1 MPIIEH
7 PQRPLWQYL
16 TKRPEVESE
25 ELESKIQEIL
35 TAVKKSG
42 DAALINFTS
51 QFDGIDL
58 TDLIVSKSEW
68 EEASHQVSEELK
80 SAISLAK
87 SNIEKFHSAQKET
100 VTRIETTKGVT
111 CWRES
116 IPIEKVGLYVPGGT
130 APLFSTVLMLGIPA
144 RLAGCSRIVLC
155 TPAQKDGSIHPA
167 ILYTAHLVGIH
178 EVFKVGGAQ
187 AIAAMAYGTDTVPK
201 VNKIFGPGNAYV
213 TAAKQMVNQQGVAI
227 DLPAGPSEVAILADQ
242 SCQPAFVAS
251 EILSQCEH
259 GSNSQAI
266 AVCTHKNS
274 LDKILSELQDQF
286 EHSSR
291 KDFVLKG
298 LKNSKAIL
306 IQDMKETIAFINEYA
321 PEHLVIQTKEE
332 MNVAMQI
339 KNAGSVFIG
348 NYTPVA
354 AGDYGSGT
362 NHTLPTSG
370 YAKSYSGV
378 SLDSFLKKITFQH
391 ISQEGIN
398 TIGPAIIAMA
408 EAEGLHAH
416 KNSVALRI
424 NKH

>member
-1 MPIIEH
+1 
-7 PQRPLWQYL
+7 
-16 TKRPEVESE
+16 
-25 ELESKIQEIL
+25 
-35 TAVKKSG
+35 
-42 DAALINFTS
+42 
-51 QFDGIDL
+51 
-58 TDLIVSKSEW
+58 
-68 EEASHQVSEELK
+68 
-80 SAISLAK
+80 
-87 SNIEKFHSAQKET
+87 
-100 VTRIETTKGVT
+100 
-111 CWRES
+111 
-116 IPIEKVGLYVPGGT
+116 
-130 APLFSTVLMLGIPA
+130 MLGIPA
-144 RLAGCSRIVLC
+144 LIAGCKEIIIC
-155 TPAQKDGSIHPA
+155 TPPEKNGNVHPA
-167 ILYTAHLVGIH
+167 ILYTANLMGIKNIY
-178 EVFKVGGAQ
+178 KVGGVQ
-187 AIAAMAYGTDTVPK
+187 AIAAMAYGTETIPK
-201 VNKIFGPGNAYV
+201 VYKIFGPGNAYV

-266 AVCTHKNS
+266 VVCTHKNT
-274 LDKILSELQDQF
+274 LDKILLELQDQL

-306 IQDMKETIAFINEYA
+306 IQDMEEAIAFINDYA

-332 MNVAMQI
+332 LDVAMQI
-339 KNAGSVFIG
+339 TNAGSVFIG

-398 TIGPAIIAMA
+398 SIGQAIITMA

-416 KNSVALRI
+416 KNSVILRM
-424 NKH
+424 NQ